1 MASKRSLEEDEN
13 NNVKKKHTG
22 QKYKRDYHETWECL
36 GPSRK
41 GDEYAHCSVCNTD
54 FSISHGGRFD
64 CRRHIERSTHQDFLK
79 VLKGNSSMKDFFVD
93 KNNLPVSDKLSRQRS
108 VTKAELLLCNVIAQM
123 NLSLSSAPVIADV
136 MKQMFP
142 DSKIAQGMTFGVL
155 L

>member
-1 MASKRSLEEDEN
+1 
-13 NNVKKKHTG
+13 
-22 QKYKRDYHETWECL
+22 
-36 GPSRK
+36 
-41 GDEYAHCSVCNTD
+41 
-54 FSISHGGRFD
+54 
-64 CRRHIERSTHQDFLK
+64 
-79 VLKGNSSMKDFFVD
+79 MKDFFVD

-123 NLSLSSAPVIADV
+123 NLSLRSAPVIADV